1 MSEYRVL
8 TECNRNFIW
17 SAPDLDWL
25 MRELVRKGY
34 RATLVM
40 ENAEYER
47 EQDTLQKEWNW
58 KAEREIEGEK
68 TA

>member
-1 MSEYRVL
+1 MTEYRVQ
-8 TECNRNFIW
+8 TECQRNFIW

-47 EQDTLQKEWNW
+47 EQETLQREWNW